1 MKFLVLIVLML
12 LAAVGCAHNM
22 SVEDSTGALLNPAL
36 VGDEE
41 LYEVTVSQVVMDHS
55 DLRRVTPVI
64 VLVNKDNDEE
74 LLPILVGFSEGLSIN
89 MVLSKS
95 VPERPWTHDLFS
107 DVLGQ
112 FHIELVKVVITD
124 LRRNTYIATM
134 TVELNGEEKQIDARP
149 SDAIA
154 LALRCVAPIFISGK
168 VVRKGGWTKPL
179 KQGEKQQEKPRRR
192 REEMKEEKNLL

>member
-12 LAAVGCAHNM
+12 LAAVGCAHNI
-22 SVEDSTGALLNPAL
+22 SVVDSTGALLNPAL
-36 VGDEE
+36 AGDEK

-55 DLRRVTPVI
+55 NSRRVTPVI
-64 VLVNKDNDEE
+64 VLVNKENDEE

-112 FHIELVKVVITD
+112 FHMKLVKVVITD
-124 LRRNTYIATM
+124 LRESTYIATM
-134 TVELNGEEKQIDARP
+134 TMELNGEEKQIDARP

-154 LALRCVAPIFISGK
+154 LALRRIAPIFISGR

-179 KQGEKQQEKPRRR
+179 KQDEQQQEKPRRIR
-192 REEMKEEKNLL
+192 RKIEEEKNLL